1 MSDSISGASDGSST
15 PQHNTAFL
23 FSDPEINWNS
33 AHVQAAV
40 FVFFSENPF
49 FVAGAAF
56 LLYNGSDGRP
66 MPFAGF

>member
-1 MSDSISGASDGSST
+1 MFKL
-15 PQHNTAFL
+15 QFL
-23 FSDPEINWNS
+23 C
-33 AHVQAAV
+33 
-40 FVFFSENPF
+40 FFSENPF